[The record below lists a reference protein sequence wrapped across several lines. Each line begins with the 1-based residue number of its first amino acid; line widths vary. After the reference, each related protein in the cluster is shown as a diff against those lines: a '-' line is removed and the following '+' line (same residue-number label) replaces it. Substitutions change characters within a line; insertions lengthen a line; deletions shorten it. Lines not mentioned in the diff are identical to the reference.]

1 MDFGSFK
8 LTWSLTPMSLTKTV
22 PLSYNSGKSSVKFFH
37 WFSLS
42 YSRFSQWDLI
52 FGLVRLESVPTPL
65 NGEGVKKG
73 EVREE

>member
-42 YSRFSQWDLI
+42 YSRFSQWVGSDI
-52 FGLVRLESVPTPL
+52 WIGQAGIGAHSS
-65 NGEGVKKG
+65 
-73 EVREE
+73 